1 MYMFTSC
8 QCLLSE
14 RPPCNS
20 RMEEGRH
27 AGPQRSSACR
37 QPVIL
42 EGDCRQWGMAV
53 QTEGWMFQGIV
64 LKAS

>member
-1 MYMFTSC
+1 
-8 QCLLSE
+8 
-14 RPPCNS
+14 
-20 RMEEGRH
+20 MEEGRH